1 MSAVEVNA
9 RDGSKVFARIEQF
22 PGGVVYCR
30 VEVAHSATSF
40 MLLPAFAL
48 ALAEALEEVARPMI
62 EGGPATFRDAM
73 ESALG
78 GGE

>member
-1 MSAVEVNA
+1 MSLVEVNA
-9 RDGSKVFARIEQF
+9 RDGSGMAAWIEPF

-30 VEVAHSATSF
+30 VEVAHAATRF
-40 MLLPAFAL
+40 LLTPAFAL
-48 ALAEALEEVARPMI
+48 ALAEALEEAARPMI
-62 EGGPATFRDAM
+62 DGGPATFRDAM